1 MRIWTLSR
9 RTFLGI
15 LCILLGVFL
24 FIFALVGKSVSA
36 SATEKKLPIYSVET
50 EEKKVAIT
58 FDAAWTNQDT
68 EELIEI
74 LKKHNATATFFIVGD
89 WAEKFPESVKAFY
102 DSGHTIANHSDT
114 HKAFSKCSRE
124 EIKEEIVNCNEK
136 LESIT
141 GEKVTLLRAPS
152 GDYTNESLEV
162 TEALGMYMIQWD
174 NDSLDYTGLT
184 VDEIVSRVTSRA
196 RNGSIILFHNGV
208 DTTAEALDK
217 VLTELTKHGYTF
229 VSVNDLIYTGSYSID
244 YTGRQYLNAE
254 SE

>member
-15 LCILLGVFL
+15 LCIILGVCIL
-24 FIFALVGKSVSA
+24 IFALVGKTASA
-36 SATEKKLPIYSVET
+36 SATEKKLPIYSVDT
-50 EEKKVAIT
+50 QEKKVAIT

-102 DSGHTIANHSDT
+102 DAGHTIANHSDT

-124 EIKEEIVNCNEK
+124 EIKAEIVNCNEK
-136 LESIT
+136 LENIT

-162 TEALGMYMIQWD
+162 TESLNMYMIQWD

-208 DTTAEALDK
+208 ENTAEALDRI
-217 VLTELTKHGYTF
+217 LTELENQGYSF
-229 VSVNDLIYTGSYSID
+229 VSVNDLIYKDNYSID
-244 YTGRQYLNAE
+244 HTGRQYKN
-254 SE
+254 

>member
-15 LCILLGVFL
+15 ICILLGVFL
-24 FIFALVGKSVSA
+24 FIFALVGKTTSA
-36 SATEKKLPIYSVET
+36 SATHKKLPIYSVEAD
-50 EEKKVAIT
+50 EKKIAIT

-68 EELIEI
+68 DDLIKI

-102 DSGHTIANHSDT
+102 DAGHTIANHSDT

-136 LESIT
+136 LEAIT

-162 TEALGMYMIQWD
+162 TESLEMYMIQWD

-184 VDEIVSRVTSRA
+184 VDEIVSRVVSRA
-196 RNGSIILFHNGV
+196 RNGSIVLFHNGV
-208 DTTAEALDK
+208 DTTAEALDT
-217 VLTELTKHGYTF
+217 VLTELEKQGYSF
-229 VSVNDLIYTGSYSID
+229 VSVNDLIYKNDYSID
-244 YTGRQYLNAE
+244 HTGRQYKN
-254 SE
+254 

>member
-15 LCILLGVFL
+15 LCIILGVCI
-24 FIFALVGKSVSA
+24 FIFAIVGKTASA
-36 SATEKKLPIYSVET
+36 SANGKKLPIYSVET
-50 EEKKVAIT
+50 QEKKVAIT

-68 EELIEI
+68 DELIEI
-74 LKKHNATATFFIVGD
+74 LKKHNAKATFFIVGD

-102 DSGHTIANHSDT
+102 EAGHAIANHSDT
-114 HKAFSKCSRE
+114 HKAFSKCLRE

-136 LESIT
+136 LEKIT

-162 TEALGMYMIQWD
+162 TESLGMYMIQWD

-208 DTTAEALDK
+208 ENTAPALDK
-217 VLTELTKHGYTF
+217 ILTELEKQGYSF
-229 VSVNDLIYTGSYSID
+229 VSVNDLIYKNDFFID
-244 YTGRQYLNAE
+244 HTGRQYKN
-254 SE
+254 